1 LLDQNFRVALGE
13 TLALAVFI
21 PVFAAAWKIMRGEGG
36 RAPWVLGGGMA
47 TLLLVHTLSAVMAI
61 LGICLI
67 VGVSVLGGERLPSLS
82 RLGLKRWC
90 NNLRSLA
97 LVGLMTGGVTA
108 AWWIPV
114 ALEQQHTS
122 VGVLSKPGR
131 AISPYAATSDEV
143 LRRQLWTRYD
153 VRRPLSRLWA
163 MEVAEASAPSAS
175 TRAAIA
181 TEKERRRGMPMYFG
195 WGLIL
200 LLLLGLLLPS
210 GDFSARAQPG
220 AEPQQPVS
228 RRPLALVGTVL
239 LVLAIWPAA
248 VLLDGLPLFGRIMF
262 PWRLMAPA
270 TALAALVG
278 GLAWGALSTRFLSG
292 LAARHG
298 LESRLLLL
306 SLLALLAVDAAPFLG
321 AAERYP
327 SVPSSGL
334 FVFDGER
341 VVEAELPRDRFLRIE
356 DAPLPPA
363 DYDWKLA
370 KSRWVFS
377 EYMAAPL
384 RHRYGKLSRPP
395 SLEESAYFGAEVRFS
410 GYSAR
415 QVKMTPE
422 SLVQVRAV
430 GEDWQSVPPADWDL
444 KPQKLVVRLPPTL
457 GPSEVRFKGAWF
469 PGWRVRTNGGEWMDT
484 EPGEEY
490 LLRGWVPR
498 NTSEVEFR
506 YFFSRPRHRP
516 LSLLL
521 SLLTLCGITAFSWR
535 RRGRA

>member
-1 LLDQNFRVALGE
+1 
-13 TLALAVFI
+13 
-21 PVFAAAWKIMRGEGG
+21 
-36 RAPWVLGGGMA
+36 MA

-67 VGVSVLGGERLPSLS
+67 VVVSVLGGEKSHTLS
-82 RLGLKRWC
+82 RLSLKRWC

-108 AWWIPV
+108 AWWVPV

-163 MEVAEASAPSAS
+163 MEVAEARSPSAS
-175 TRAAIA
+175 TRAGIA

-200 LLLLGLLLPS
+200 LLLIGLLLPAA
-210 GDFSARAQPG
+210 DFSVRAQPV
-220 AEPQQPVS
+220 AESQPPVS
-228 RRPLALVGTVL
+228 RRPLALVGVVL

-248 VLLDGLPLFGRIMF
+248 ILLDGLPLFGRIMF
-262 PWRLMAPA
+262 PWRFMAPA

-278 GLAWGALSTRFLSG
+278 GLAWGTLSTRFRG
-292 LAARHG
+292 DVAARHG

-341 VVEAELPRDRFLRIE
+341 AVEAELPRDRFLRIE

-384 RHRYGKLSRPP
+384 RNRYGKLSRPP
-395 SLEESAYFGAEVRFS
+395 SLEDSAYFGAEARFS
-410 GYSAR
+410 GSSAR
-415 QVKMTPE
+415 RVDMTPE
-422 SLVQVRAV
+422 PLVQIRAV
-430 GEDWQSVPPADWDL
+430 GEDWQSVPPEDWDL
-444 KPQKLVVRLPPTL
+444 KPQSLVVRLPQTQ
-457 GPSEVRFKGAWF
+457 GASEIRFKGAWF

-484 EPGEEY
+484 QPGQEY
-490 LLRGWVPR
+490 LLRAWVPR
-498 NTSEVEFR
+498 TTREVEFR
-506 YFFSRPRHRP
+506 YFFSRPLHRP

-521 SLLTLCGITAFSWR
+521 SLITLCGVTASFWR
-535 RRGRA
+535 TRRDGA